1 MNMKMSEI
9 YALEEANKSSIY
21 LYLEG
26 SFYKAYERSAFRF
39 CKRFRECKV
48 SAVHNL
54 SLACDIVRIGFPKIA
69 LDKYMAVAQS
79 FGYSVECQDEKRI
92 AVHGIEPLEGFSSWK
107 NGCVS
112 NAVRAKEQTLPI
124 VNAQESLK
132 LRLYREA
139 YDNAVA
145 LTNFTSRLHR
155 NFRFGAGDSLRN
167 ESLELAVKLHVAFK
181 RGESLD
187 ERQIFY
193 EIEQMRIRTRIMHDV
208 KQFDSGVW
216 KMLNDRFDKMQNLL
230 RSESCCFDVQE

>member
-1 MNMKMSEI
+1 MKMSEI
-9 YALEEANKSSIY
+9 YALEELNKSSIY

-26 SFYKAYERSAFRF
+26 SFFKAYEKSAFRF
-39 CKRFRECKV
+39 CKKFRECKV
-48 SAVHNL
+48 SAVHSS

-69 LDKYMAVAQS
+69 LAKYMAVAQS
-79 FGYSVECQDEKRI
+79 LGYSVEHIDEKRI
-92 AVHGIEPLEGFSSWK
+92 TINGVEPLEGFNSWK
-107 NGCVS
+107 NVS
-112 NAVRAKEQTLPI
+112 VANSIRTKAQTLPI

-145 LTNFTSRLHR
+145 LTNITSRLHR
-155 NFRFGAGDSLRN
+155 NFRFGAGDALRK
-167 ESLELAVKLHVAFK
+167 ESLELAVMLHVAFK
-181 RGESLD
+181 RGEALD